1 MLVGPLMD
9 RNLVVPRVRERKR
22 LMSPGYAESQG
33 LRSPG
38 LFVPRS

>member
-22 LMSPGYAESQG
+22 LMSPGLCG
-33 LRSPG
+33 KPG
-38 LFVPRS
+38 S